1 MLTRPFK
8 SQSINNLYICSLT
21 LYRSISFSLLEC
33 IVCGNECENLS
44 IFAKI
49 IWNICKRYIRCLSQ
63 ILYISCLEVL
73 SSFLIPPAP
82 DQIRIINALYILVSN
97 IYQLLM
103 ISSSNEL
110 GYQIGW
116 SNL

>member
-8 SQSINNLYICSLT
+8 SQSVNNLYICSLT
-21 LYRSISFSLLEC
+21 LYRNISFYSLEC
-33 IVCGNECENLS
+33 VCAKMNVR
-44 IFAKI
+44 IFRSLRRSSEYLQA
-49 IWNICKRYIRCLSQ
+49 LHQMLFQ
-63 ILYISCLEVL
+63 ILYIFCLEVL
-73 SSFLIPPAP
+73 SSFLIPSAP